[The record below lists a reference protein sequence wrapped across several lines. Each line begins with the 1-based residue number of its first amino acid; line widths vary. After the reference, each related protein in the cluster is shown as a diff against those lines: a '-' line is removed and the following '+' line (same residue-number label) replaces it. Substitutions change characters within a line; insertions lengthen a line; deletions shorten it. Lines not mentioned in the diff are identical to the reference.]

1 MITTTDNDTAILT
14 GTEPTGFDPHT
25 HHYEV
30 VFHNETDH
38 PLMLVAACHGSA
50 DEWDAAPP
58 SSVASGETVTF
69 TVGSCRPSAGG
80 VVIYRDVVRGGL
92 VTFCGNA
99 GSRPG
104 ASCAFATPTDGLI
117 AVGPQGYMVG
127 THANVRA
134 EYVLG

>member
-58 SSVASGETVTF
+58 SSVASG
-69 TVGSCRPSAGG
+69 
-80 VVIYRDVVRGGL
+80 
-92 VTFCGNA
+92 NA
-99 GSRPG
+99 ASRPG